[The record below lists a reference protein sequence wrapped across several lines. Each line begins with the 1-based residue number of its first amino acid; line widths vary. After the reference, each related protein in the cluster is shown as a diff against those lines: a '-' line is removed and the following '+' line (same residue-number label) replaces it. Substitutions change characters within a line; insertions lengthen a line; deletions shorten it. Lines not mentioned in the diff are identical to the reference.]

1 MFSEEEFSTS
11 ECKESR
17 VSKQEIKLLNLKII
31 ANVIYVR

>member
-1 MFSEEEFSTS
+1 MFLEEEFSTS

-17 VSKQEIKLLNLKII
+17 VSKWQITLLNLKII